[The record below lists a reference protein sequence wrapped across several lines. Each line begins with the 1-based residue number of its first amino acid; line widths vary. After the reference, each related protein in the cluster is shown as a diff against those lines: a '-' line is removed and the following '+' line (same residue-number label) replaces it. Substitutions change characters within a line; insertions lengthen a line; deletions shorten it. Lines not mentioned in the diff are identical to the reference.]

1 MQPEKLKP
9 ETGVKG
15 AAAAAAAA
23 AAGGGNINIGVK
35 LSASTKNLSKM
46 GSKVF
51 TAAGTPVRR
60 ADSFRTDSL
69 HGFPGLFAADTGAD

>member
-23 AAGGGNINIGVK
+23 AGGGGNVNIGVK

-69 HGFPGLFAADTGAD
+69 HGFPGLFADTGAD